1 MAGTE
6 PERAMI
12 RRALPFAPPAAALA
26 FGIAALLSDMD
37 AGWSAAI
44 GVGIVFANFIAHGWS
59 LAWAARISPVV
70 LYAVALGGFVVR
82 LGIIVGIMVGLQR
95 LPWFSLGWFLA
106 ALVPTTLALLALEM
120 KLLSGRL
127 QTELWTFPSD
137 AGGVHR

>member
-1 MAGTE
+1 
-6 PERAMI
+6 MI

-95 LPWFSLGWFLA
+95 LPWFSLGWFLT

>member
-1 MAGTE
+1 
-6 PERAMI
+6 MI
-12 RRALPFAPPAAALA
+12 RRALPFAPPAAAVA
-26 FGIAALLSDMD
+26 FGAAALLSNVD

-44 GVGIVFANFIAHGWS
+44 AVGIVFANFIAHGWS

-82 LGIIVGIMVGLQR
+82 LGIIVGIIVGLQR

>member
-1 MAGTE
+1 
-6 PERAMI
+6 MI
-12 RRALPFAPPAAALA
+12 RRALPFAPPAAAVA
-26 FGIAALLSDMD
+26 FGAAALLSDMD

-44 GVGIVFANFIAHGWS
+44 AVGIVFANFIGHGWS

-70 LYAVALGGFVVR
+70 LYAVALGGFIVR
-82 LGIIVGIMVGLQR
+82 LGIIVGIIVGLQR
-95 LPWFSLGWFLA
+95 LPWFSLEWFLA

>member
-1 MAGTE
+1 
-6 PERAMI
+6 MI

-26 FGIAALLSDMD
+26 FGVAALLSDMD

-70 LYAVALGGFVVR
+70 LYAVALGGFIVR
-82 LGIIVGIMVGLQR
+82 LGIVVGIIVGLQR
-95 LPWFSLGWFLA
+95 LPWFSLEWFLA

>member
-1 MAGTE
+1 
-6 PERAMI
+6 MI

-26 FGIAALLSDMD
+26 FGVAALLSDMD

-59 LAWAARISPVV
+59 LARAARISPVV

>member
-12 RRALPFAPPAAALA
+12 RRALPFALPAAALA
-26 FGIAALLSDMD
+26 FGAGALLSDMD

-44 GVGIVFANFIAHGWS
+44 GVAIVFANFVAHGWS

-82 LGIIVGIMVGLQR
+82 LGIIVGIIVGLQR

-120 KLLSGRL
+120 KLMSGRM
-127 QTELWTFPSD
+127 QADLWTFPSD
-137 AGGVHR
+137 TGGVRR

>member
-1 MAGTE
+1 VAGTE

-12 RRALPFAPPAAALA
+12 RRALPFAPPAAAVA
-26 FGIAALLSDMD
+26 FGAAALLSNAD

-44 GVGIVFANFIAHGWS
+44 AVGIVFANFIAHGWS

-82 LGIIVGIMVGLQR
+82 LGIIVGIIVGLQR

>member
-1 MAGTE
+1 
-6 PERAMI
+6 MI
-12 RRALPFAPPAAALA
+12 RRALPFAPPAAAVA
-26 FGIAALLSDMD
+26 FGAAALVSDMD

-44 GVGIVFANFIAHGWS
+44 AVGIVFANFIGHGWS

-70 LYAVALGGFVVR
+70 LYAVALGGFIVR
-82 LGIIVGIMVGLQR
+82 LGIIVGIIVGLQR
-95 LPWFSLGWFLA
+95 LPWFSLEWFLA

-127 QTELWTFPSD
+127 QTELWTFPPD

>member
-1 MAGTE
+1 
-6 PERAMI
+6 MI
-12 RRALPFAPPAAALA
+12 RRALPFAPPAAALG
-26 FGIAALLSDMD
+26 FGVAALLSDMD

-70 LYAVALGGFVVR
+70 LYAVALGGFIVR
-82 LGIIVGIMVGLQR
+82 LGIVVGIIVGLQH
-95 LPWFSLGWFLA
+95 LPWFSLEWFLA